1 MSFFWEFKS
10 NASWFLS
17 LSGMEKKIMLCSL
30 NLPGLSLNLH
40 VFHLED
46 QSQHLKITDILP
58 LYASREIMRI
68 RKKAWDM
75 TFKLIKIK
83 LWWPIVFKKIII
95 HEQHMHKHHFLFAT
109 YWGYWSSDCKSCA
122 AIISV
127 TFFGSAGV
135 GDLYNSEPH
144 AGCVFSPVKG
154 GTSDIH

>member
-1 MSFFWEFKS
+1 
-10 NASWFLS
+10 
-17 LSGMEKKIMLCSL
+17 MLCSL

-68 RKKAWDM
+68 RKKALDM
-75 TFKLIKIK
+75 TFKLIKMT

-109 YWGYWSSDCKSCA
+109 Y
-122 AIISV
+122 
-127 TFFGSAGV
+127 
-135 GDLYNSEPH
+135 
-144 AGCVFSPVKG
+144 
-154 GTSDIH
+154 